1 MKINGVF
8 SSFLNEVGTG
18 NRFRYSTYMSHCKG
32 ARTSGLPQTEEVT
45 SKPLCRHWASK
56 HRCTGYL
63 VRSFR
68 LILVD
73 ALLVF
78 YVIIA
83 SIAEPAFFVE

>member
-1 MKINGVF
+1 MNGVF
-8 SSFLNEVGTG
+8 FFSKVIVLGTV
-18 NRFRYSTYMSHCKG
+18 YTLYVAKLPC
-32 ARTSGLPQTEEVT
+32 TSGLPQTEEVT

-83 SIAEPAFFVE
+83 SIAEPAFFV